1 MFVQKLAAA
10 GNLGSC
16 LPRDG
21 KLRRGQRF
29 PPFLRRF
36 VNLALPNFACALAAS
51 VKLHDFYRRVLRLPA
66 LPLAAG
72 SNWLRDPVPRTHPQS
87 PAPQRRKSVRDE
99 SDHSS
104 KKLQRR
110 PAFGPYFPLIAGA
123 GKSGGRFGS
132 PRAPRT
138 SSSSNSSDGAT
149 TEVGRPFCA
158 EPNAPSAVPANP
170 ATCVCM

>member
-29 PPFLRRF
+29 PPFLKRF
-36 VNLALPNFACALAAS
+36 VNLALPGILP
-51 VKLHDFYRRVLRLPA
+51 VRLPLSSNCTISTVA
-66 LPLAAG
+66 FASPG
-72 SNWLRDPVPRTHPQS
+72 SSSCSRLNWLRDPVPRTHPQS

-110 PAFGPYFPLIAGA
+110 PAFGYFPLIAGA

-158 EPNAPSAVPANP
+158 DPKAPSAVPANP